1 MYGKEFSFHLKNL
14 WERYNLDY
22 TKRNIKSKESAINK
36 DAKK

>member
-22 TKRNIKSKESAINK
+22 TKRNTVKEAWI
-36 DAKK
+36 DVYLT